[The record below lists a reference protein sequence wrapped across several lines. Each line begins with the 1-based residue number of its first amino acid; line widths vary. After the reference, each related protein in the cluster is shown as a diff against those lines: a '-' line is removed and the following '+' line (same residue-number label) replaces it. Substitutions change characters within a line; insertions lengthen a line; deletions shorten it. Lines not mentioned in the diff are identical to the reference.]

1 MTGSAA
7 KVCAAFPLFLHS
19 VLTCSDVC
27 LLADPAMPRKTAATK
42 KTRRR
47 VVLPPAGILNAAKYA
62 TGLTNDVNGHD
73 RAVIH
78 VSCVLAEPTGGTV
91 VSVEAVPYFGTC

>member
-1 MTGSAA
+1 
-7 KVCAAFPLFLHS
+7 
-19 VLTCSDVC
+19 

-62 TGLTNDVNGHD
+62 TGLTT
-73 RAVIH
+73 AVDGRNRPVVH
-78 VSCVLAEPTGGTV
+78 VSCVLAEPTDGPV
-91 VSVEAVPYFGTC
+91 VSVEAVPYL